1 MLRLQR
7 RGWPDIVSWKNEKAL
22 RDAATDTNHFTV
34 DLLKATKYEV
44 EAQLLKTVQQGAWS
58 ILKCVTSAG
67 GNGLEYTLNLNRAC
81 DAFLDLAV
89 NIETLLWNLLLDE
102 EDAIRAMGQEE
113 VLSSLMSRMTLTS
126 TAVSVAPCTL
136 PVE

>member
-1 MLRLQR
+1 M
-7 RGWPDIVSWKNEKAL
+7 G
-22 RDAATDTNHFTV
+22 
-34 DLLKATKYEV
+34 
-44 EAQLLKTVQQGAWS
+44 TVQQGAWS
-58 ILKCVTSAG
+58 ILKCVTNAG

-126 TAVSVAPCTL
+126 TAVSVAPCT
-136 PVE
+136 